1 MAAPTP
7 EEPLEKDPREEL
19 PESVQEEFDNVAEPQ
34 ENIEVV
40 VTSDMNL
47 DGIFEEN
54 WLLATDRRILV
65 FSGNH
70 DKRPEII
77 HEIPISD
84 IDEVTLKNY
93 VGNGFLEVKTGDKS
107 LEILRFS
114 KTAFHKNDIA
124 GVPRAIDRLREKNG
138 AEVDKKKGHGGE
150 HDREGKRSHRCE
162 KCGRIISHWS
172 GGTCSNCLEKRT
184 LLARLFSY
192 LIPYWPIAAI
202 AFALLILGTGLSLIP
217 TYITKYITDI
227 VFAPVEEKLMFKTDL
242 SYQGDLANSSIP
254 AQLRQEFQDKKISL
268 SQNITISVATEES
281 VTGAVDSGWLITDI
295 DNDNRRYII
304 RAEGDKL
311 EVYEKFWPRTRQER
325 LRWLNIFVLAIIGL
339 HVLSTCMGTAR
350 TYMMRWLGNKIIYD
364 LRTSAYDHLQ
374 RLSLSFYNK
383 KETGR
388 LMSRIS
394 YDTERLQDFIVRGLQ
409 DFIRDI
415 LMMVGMCVI
424 LFVINW
430 RLAALTLFP
439 IPILTF
445 GSYIFGK
452 KMHLVYH
459 KVYRRMAGLSAILA
473 DTIPG
478 VRVVKAFAAED
489 REVDRF
495 NDKSGEYFSISMRAA
510 KLSTIYFPIMGF
522 ATFTGGVIVR
532 WFGGRDIVSGNMTL
546 GGLMLFMGYMFRFYG
561 PIHGLTRLNHML
573 QRAASAAERV
583 FEIMDAQ
590 PEVDD
595 KKDAI
600 ELPTIQG
607 NIKFDNVFF
616 SYDDEKN
623 ALDGISFEIKAGEMI
638 GLSGPSGAGK
648 TTLINLLGR
657 FYDVTEGSISVDG
670 HDVRDVTMKS
680 LRNQIGVVLQD
691 PFLFHG
697 SVAENIAYSNPGVSR
712 ADIVAAAKA
721 ANAHDFIVNF
731 ADGYDTMVG
740 ERGTGLSGGE
750 KQRISIARAILKDPR
765 ILILDEATSSV
776 DTETES
782 LIQAALER
790 LVEGRT
796 TFAIAHRL
804 STLRKADKLII
815 LDKGELT
822 EMGTHTELMKN
833 NGLYKRLVD
842 LQSELSSIKAV

>member
-1 MAAPTP
+1 MALPSS
-7 EEPLEKDPREEL
+7 EEPLERDPREEL
-19 PESVQEEFDNVAEPQ
+19 PEPVQEEFDNISQPE
-34 ENIEVV
+34 EKIELAVS
-40 VTSDMNL
+40 SDMNIE
-47 DGIFEEN
+47 GVFEDT
-54 WLLATDRRILV
+54 WLLATDKRILV

-70 DKRPEII
+70 DKHPEKIY
-77 HEIPISD
+77 EIPISD
-84 IDEVTLKNY
+84 IDEVNLKNY
-93 VGNGFLEVKTGDKS
+93 VGNGFLEVKTADKS

-114 KTAFHKNDIA
+114 KTAFHKSEISR
-124 GVPRAIDRLREKNG
+124 VPKTIDRLREKNG
-138 AEVDKKKGHGGE
+138 VAVDKKKGHGGD
-150 HDREGKRSHRCE
+150 DREGRRGNRCP
-162 KCGRIISHWS
+162 KCGRIMPHWTR
-172 GGTCSNCLEKRT
+172 GTCPYCLEKRT

-192 LIPYWPIAAI
+192 LIPFWPVAAI
-202 AFALLILGTGLSLIP
+202 AFLLLVLGTGLSLVP

-227 VFAPVEEKLMFKTDL
+227 VFAPVEEKLAFRTDL
-242 SYQGDLANSSIP
+242 GLQGGLASGSMS
-254 AQLRQEFQDKKISL
+254 AQLQQEFQDEGISL
-268 SQNITISVATEES
+268 SQNITISVVTEDSSAGATDN
-281 VTGAVDSGWLITDI
+281 TWLITDS
-295 DNDNRRYII
+295 DTNKRYIV
-304 RAEGDKL
+304 RAETDEL
-311 EVYEKFWPRTRQER
+311 NVYEKFPRRTKSER
-325 LRWLNIFVLAIIGL
+325 LHWLNILVLAIIGL
-339 HVLSTCMGTAR
+339 HVLSTCMGTGR

-364 LRTSAYDHLQ
+364 LRTSAYNHLQ

-409 DFIRDI
+409 EFII
-415 LMMVGMCVI
+415 NIFLMTGMCII
-424 LFVINW
+424 LFVRNW
-430 RLAALTLFP
+430 QLAALTLIP
-439 IPILTF
+439 IPTLTF

-452 KMHLVYH
+452 KMHMVYH

-489 REVDRF
+489 REVNRF
-495 NDKSGEYFSISMRAA
+495 NDKSGEYFDISMRAA

-522 ATFTGGVIVR
+522 ATFAGGVIVR
-532 WFGGRDIVSGNMTL
+532 WFGGRDIVSGDMTL
-546 GGLMLFMGYMFRFYG
+546 GDLMLFMGYMFRFYG

-583 FEIMDAQ
+583 FEILDAQ
-590 PEVDD
+590 PEVAD
-595 KKDAI
+595 KANAI
-600 ELPTIQG
+600 DLPTIQG
-607 NIKFDNVFF
+607 NIKFEDVVF

-623 ALDGISFEIKAGEMI
+623 ALDGISFEVKAGEMI

-657 FYDVTEGSISVDG
+657 FYDATEGSISIDG
-670 HDVRDVTMKS
+670 HNVRDVTMKS

-697 SVAENIAYSNPGVSR
+697 TVAENIAYSNPGVSR
-712 ADIVAAAKA
+712 AEVVAAAKA

-822 EMGTHTELMKN
+822 EMGTHSELMKN

-842 LQSELSSIKAV
+842 LQSELSSIKAI

>member
-7 EEPLEKDPREEL
+7 EEPLKKDPREEL
-19 PESVQEEFDNVAEPQ
+19 PESVQEEFDNVSEPQ

-40 VTSDMNL
+40 VISDMNL
-47 DGIFEEN
+47 DGLFEEN

-77 HEIPISD
+77 HDIPMSD
-84 IDEVTLKNY
+84 IDEVNLKNY
-93 VGNGFLEVKTGDKS
+93 VGNGFLEVKTADKS

-138 AEVDKKKGHGGE
+138 AEVNKKKGHDSE
-150 HDREGKRSHRCE
+150 HGHEGKRSHRCE
-162 KCGRIISHWS
+162 KCGRIISHWA

-184 LLARLFSY
+184 LIARLFSY
-192 LIPYWPIAAI
+192 LIPYWHVAAI
-202 AFALLILGTGLSLIP
+202 AFVLLILGTGLSLVP
-217 TYITKYITDI
+217 TYITKYLTDI
-227 VFAPVEEKLMFKTDL
+227 VFAPVEEKLVFDTDL
-242 SYQGDLANSSIP
+242 GYQADLANGSIP
-254 AQLRQEFQDKKISL
+254 AQLRQEFQNKEISL
-268 SQNITISVATEES
+268 SQNIAITVVTEDGLDGMVS
-281 VTGAVDSGWLITDI
+281 NAWLITDS
-295 DNDNRRYII
+295 DTNKRYIVRTESDELSI
-304 RAEGDKL
+304 
-311 EVYEKFWPRTRQER
+311 YEKFPRRTKASR
-325 LRWLNIFVLAIIGL
+325 LRWLNVLVLAIIGL

-430 RLAALTLFP
+430 RLAALTLLP

-452 KMHLVYH
+452 KMHMVYH

-489 REVDRF
+489 REVGRF
-495 NDKSGEYFSISMRAA
+495 NDKSDEYFSISMRAA
-510 KLSTIYFPIMGF
+510 KLSTIYYPIMGF
-522 ATFTGGVIVR
+522 AMFAGGVIVR
-532 WFGGRDIVSGNMTL
+532 WFGGRNIVSGDMTL
-546 GGLMLFMGYMFRFYG
+546 GDMMLFMGYMFQFYG
-561 PIHGLTRLNHML
+561 PIQGLTRLNHML
-573 QRAASAAERV
+573 QRSASAAERV
-583 FEIMDAQ
+583 FEIMDAK
-590 PEVDD
+590 PEVAD

-607 NIKFDNVFF
+607 NIKFDNVVF

-623 ALDGISFEIKAGEMI
+623 ALDGVSFEIKAGEMI

-657 FYDVTEGSISVDG
+657 FYDVTEGSITVDG

-697 SVAENIAYSNPGVSR
+697 SVAENIAYSNPRVSR

-731 ADGYDTMVG
+731 PDGYDTMVG

-750 KQRISIARAILKDPR
+750 KQRISIARAVLKDPR

-822 EMGTHTELMKN
+822 EMGTHNELMNN